1 MHSSSCLILLS
12 CGEKCLKCDNDCK
25 KLRAAQIGRGQDM
38 ESHILTLFGDPKPA
52 GRGPSGFLVSM
63 VVHVVVIG
71 SLYLNLK
78 HRVRVEDEAIVQ
90 RYTVRLLSLWRPEP
104 KVPRPVENHGTQS
117 PQRGAGEVASG
128 GQPSAPSL
136 PFQVADRIPA
146 PQTLVQPDLPPNL
159 VLPQETP
166 IPLILMW
173 SPESSTA
180 RQIVLPPPQEKTVAE
195 VRPDLNPPN
204 HEVELADMRIS
215 ASAFVTDKALF
226 LPSTTSPVVV
236 HGTEEVKQVP
246 ETTSKPLGAPVPAR
260 VLSLSDLVL
269 ERGTIALPMV
279 NETAAV
285 GASDAMAPA
294 REVSSPDGGHGNKA
308 SKQDGIGA
316 GETPGSQTGKGAG
329 PDNPGR
335 QEGAKGGPENPGRQE
350 GAKSEP
356 DSGASEA
363 AEAGSSAEPTVTRIV
378 MPKDGKFGVVIVGSS
393 MAEEYPET
401 VGLWG
406 SRMAYTVYLHVG
418 VAKSWILQYSLPQAA
433 DNGTTGRIDAPWPF
447 VMERP
452 GLAPGDLNG
461 DAIMVH
467 GFVSTSGRFE
477 KLAIVFPADFA
488 QGKFVLGALQQ
499 WQFRAAMQNGL
510 LTAVEVLL
518 IIPAEAAQ

>member
-1 MHSSSCLILLS
+1 
-12 CGEKCLKCDNDCK
+12 
-25 KLRAAQIGRGQDM
+25 
-38 ESHILTLFGDPKPA
+38 
-52 GRGPSGFLVSM
+52 M
-63 VVHVVVIG
+63 VVHVVVMG

-90 RYTVRLLSLWRPEP
+90 RYTVRMLSLWRPEP
-104 KVPRPVENHGTQS
+104 QMRRPVENRSTQA
-117 PQRGAGEVASG
+117 PQGATGEIASG

-136 PFQVADRIPA
+136 PQQPKDRIPA

-159 VLPQETP
+159 LLPQETP

-180 RQIVLPPPQEKTVAE
+180 RQIVLPPPQEKTVAN
-195 VRPDLNPPN
+195 VRPDLSC
-204 HEVELADMRIS
+204 AQSRIGAGGPQDFRKRLCYRYTF
-215 ASAFVTDKALF
+215 ASSQHD
-226 LPSTTSPVVV
+226 LPCRRTRTRA
-236 HGTEEVKQVP
+236 VKQVP
-246 ETTSKPLGAPVPAR
+246 ETTSKPLGPPVPAR
-260 VLSLSDLVL
+260 VLSLSDLRL

-294 REVSSPDGGHGNKA
+294 REVNSSQEGNGNTA
-308 SKQDGIGA
+308 SKQNGIGA
-316 GETPGSQTGKGAG
+316 GETPGNQAGQGAG
-329 PDNPGR
+329 SDSVGR
-335 QEGAKGGPENPGRQE
+335 TGGRERWALTRGASQAADAG
-350 GAKSEP
+350 
-356 DSGASEA
+356 SGAQ
-363 AEAGSSAEPTVTRIV
+363 PTVTRIV
-378 MPKDGKFGVVIVGSS
+378 MPKDGKFGVVVVGSS

-418 VAKSWILQYSLPQAA
+418 LAKSWILQYSLPQAA
-433 DNGTTGRIDAPWPF
+433 DNGTTARIDAPWPY

-467 GFVSTSGRFE
+467 GFVNTSGRFE
-477 KLAIVFPADFA
+477 KLAIVFPVDFS
-488 QGKFVLGALQQ
+488 QGKFVLGALEQ

-518 IIPAEAAQ
+518 IIPAEAAE